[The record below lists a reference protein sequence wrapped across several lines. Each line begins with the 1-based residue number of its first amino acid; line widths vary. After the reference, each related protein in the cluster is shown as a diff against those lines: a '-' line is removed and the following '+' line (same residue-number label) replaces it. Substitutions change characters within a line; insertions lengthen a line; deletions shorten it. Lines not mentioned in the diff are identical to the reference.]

1 MVAEVSGTVVHTV
14 VDEEA
19 QTVAEARPLSN
30 FQMAISSAHA
40 NHPTEPP
47 LF

>member
-14 VDEEA
+14 VDAEA
-19 QTVAEARPLSN
+19 QTVAEPRTLSN
-30 FQMAISSAHA
+30 FQMAISSACA
-40 NHPTEPP
+40 NHPAEPP